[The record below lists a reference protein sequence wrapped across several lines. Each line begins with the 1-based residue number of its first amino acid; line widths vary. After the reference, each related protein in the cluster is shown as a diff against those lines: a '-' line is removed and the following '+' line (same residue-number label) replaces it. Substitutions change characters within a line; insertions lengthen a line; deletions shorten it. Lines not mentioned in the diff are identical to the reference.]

1 MSELC
6 KLWLVNQIVVSPRCE
21 REVGLAIKGHQ
32 EGALCGG
39 NAVSLDSVSVSIW
52 VTRFHCYQT
61 VPVGGTC
68 QGCVQSP
75 CAISYNCTEIYEA
88 LQIKSSLRNYH
99 SSLQT

>member
-6 KLWLVNQIVVSPRCE
+6 KLWLVNQTVVSPRCE
-21 REVGLAIKGHQ
+21 REVGLAIRGHQ

-39 NAVSLDSVSVSIW
+39 NAVSLTESASASW
-52 VTRFHCYQT
+52 VTRFQCYQT
-61 VPVGGTC
+61 VPVGGTG

-75 CAISYNCTEIYEA
+75 CAISYYCTGIYEA
-88 LQIKSSLRNYH
+88 LQIKSSMRNYN